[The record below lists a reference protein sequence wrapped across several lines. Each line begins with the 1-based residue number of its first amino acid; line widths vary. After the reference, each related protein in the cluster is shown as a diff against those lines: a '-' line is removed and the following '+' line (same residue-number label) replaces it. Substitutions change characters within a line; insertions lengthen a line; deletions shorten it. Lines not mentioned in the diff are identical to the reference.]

1 MSLFEELKRR
11 NVIRVGT
18 AYAVTA
24 WLLIQVSET
33 ILPLFGFD
41 ASSLR
46 LVVIVLAIGFVL
58 VITFSWAFELTP
70 EGLKRESEV
79 DRSPSII
86 ANTSKQLDRLI
97 MVVLTLALGYFAFDK
112 FVLDPS
118 RDAAREAEVAL
129 QARSDALVESYGD
142 KSIAVMPFADMSP
155 DKDQEYFS
163 DGLAEELINLLA
175 KIPGMRVISRSSAF
189 SFKDQSMDIPSIA
202 KQLQVSHILEGSVRK
217 AGDQVRITVQLI
229 DAASD
234 THLWSET
241 YDRKLN
247 DIFAIQDEISAQ
259 VVAQLKLTLL
269 GSAPSTRQTS
279 PEAFALFLQARYL
292 LDRFTPDSLTSAA
305 LFYQQALE
313 LDPDYPPALK
323 GLAEIYAN
331 QAGWGLVPFQ
341 EAIDASREL
350 VNRALAIDPLYAD
363 AYSGLGSFAQ
373 YYDSDMKSAATFFE
387 KAVELG
393 PNQASIIGDAGVF
406 ALNLGRVDQAIALFE
421 RQLSLDPV
429 SPTAHEQLAQAYNA
443 AGRFEQAVSAFQTVL
458 NLSPDRIGAQYGLG
472 VSLIFTADLEA
483 ALQAMHK
490 EAYQEFRLAGLAL
503 VHHALGQTAES
514 DTALEELTAQYA
526 WNAAYRIAVVH
537 AFRNDIESAFE
548 WLERAEEI
556 NDTGLSGANINLFL
570 SRLNSDSRWQALLER
585 LGTSEQQLAAIKFEP
600 DLPD

>member
-292 LDRFTPDSLTSAA
+292 LDRFTPD
-305 LFYQQALE
+305 
-313 LDPDYPPALK
+313 
-323 GLAEIYAN
+323 I
-331 QAGWGLVPFQ
+331 V
-341 EAIDASREL
+341 I
-350 VNRALAIDPLYAD
+350 
-363 AYSGLGSFAQ
+363 
-373 YYDSDMKSAATFFE
+373 
-387 KAVELG
+387 
-393 PNQASIIGDAGVF
+393 
-406 ALNLGRVDQAIALFE
+406 
-421 RQLSLDPV
+421 
-429 SPTAHEQLAQAYNA
+429 
-443 AGRFEQAVSAFQTVL
+443 
-458 NLSPDRIGAQYGLG
+458 
-472 VSLIFTADLEA
+472 
-483 ALQAMHK
+483 
-490 EAYQEFRLAGLAL
+490 
-503 VHHALGQTAES
+503 
-514 DTALEELTAQYA
+514 
-526 WNAAYRIAVVH
+526 
-537 AFRNDIESAFE
+537 
-548 WLERAEEI
+548 
-556 NDTGLSGANINLFL
+556 L
-570 SRLNSDSRWQALLER
+570 SRFQ
-585 LGTSEQQLAAIKFEP
+585 
-600 DLPD
+600 